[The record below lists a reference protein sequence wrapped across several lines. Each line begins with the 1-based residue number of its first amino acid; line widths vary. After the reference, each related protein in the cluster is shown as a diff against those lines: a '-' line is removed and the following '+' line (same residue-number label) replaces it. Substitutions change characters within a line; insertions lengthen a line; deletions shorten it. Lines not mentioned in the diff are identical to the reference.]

1 MQRFIKLGFTIVA
14 MAVACGTVVAHRY
27 VNPDLRSTE
36 TQVLREQ
43 VIHLWLKVADGNSPF
58 AYLHARRQEAVCSE
72 LTRRHLSSLDADTRI
87 ATRD

>member
-1 MQRFIKLGFTIVA
+1 MQRSIKAGLTLLTTA
-14 MAVACGTVVAHRY
+14 LACGTVVAHRY

-43 VIHLWLKVADGNSPF
+43 VFHLWLKVADGNSPF
-58 AYLHARRQEAVCSE
+58 AYLHASRHEAVCSE